1 MSDPRQPDEIPHDH
15 ALGGGEDAFLYAV
28 AKQPTGY
35 TILSE
40 DERTA
45 LKVWF
50 AGTATASEIEQAQ
63 AAVRQNIAA
72 KELLLSMHLQQAVA
86 ASPPVPARLSRAI
99 LRRAGYGHRWIIRDL
114 LHLPTLGRWQLAG
127 LGAAVTAAVVLTV
140 GLYPSNQGGAQR
152 FQVAALSDR
161 SVLGEAGAS
170 VVRGLSAQT
179 GRTPVGTTAALGRA
193 FIEVDVP
200 KPILQALFGI
210 SQQPTAR
217 PTDPAVAAAARA
229 LLQVQDEPFPVLIFD
244 RDLEALIR
252 SGKAAEIVVVRVY
265 DLSNQ
270 ANLVIA
276 QDLKWAQGLPWV
288 FITAA
293 P

>member
-1 MSDPRQPDEIPHDH
+1 MSDPQKRLQHSPISLVD
-15 ALGGGEDAFLYAV
+15 GGEDAFLYAV

-35 TILSE
+35 TTLNE
-40 DERTA
+40 DECAA
-45 LKVWF
+45 LEAWF
-50 AGTATASEIEQAQ
+50 AGVATATQIERAK
-63 AAVRQNIAA
+63 AAIRQNIAA
-72 KELLLSMHLQQAVA
+72 KELLLSMQLQLAAQ
-86 ASPPVPARLSRAI
+86 ASPPVPDRISRAI
-99 LRRAGYGHRWIIRDL
+99 LRRAASGPRWSIRDV

-127 LGAAVTAAVVLTV
+127 LGAAVAAAVVLTV
-140 GLYPSNQGGAQR
+140 GLHPGDQGGAQR

-161 SVLGEAGAS
+161 SVLGEAGGS
-170 VVRGLSAQT
+170 VVRGLSAPT
-179 GRTPVGTTAALGRA
+179 GGTSTGTLSGAPRS
-193 FIEVDVP
+193 FVEVDVP
-200 KPILQALFGI
+200 TTILQALFGI
-210 SQQPTAR
+210 GQQPTAK

-229 LLQVQDEPFPVLIFD
+229 LLQVQQEPFPALIFD

-265 DLSNQ
+265 DLSSQ

-276 QDLKWAQGLPWV
+276 EHLKWPRGKPSV

>member
-1 MSDPRQPDEIPHDH
+1 MSDPRQSDETPQDQ
-15 ALGGGEDAFLYAV
+15 AFGSAEDAFLYAV
-28 AKQPTGY
+28 AKQPAGY
-35 TILSE
+35 TTLSD
-40 DERTA
+40 DERAA
-45 LKVWF
+45 LEAWF

-72 KELLLSMHLQQAVA
+72 KEFVLSLQLQQAVA
-86 ASPPVPARLSRAI
+86 ASPPVPDRVSGAI
-99 LRRAGYGHRWIIRDL
+99 LRRAASGRGWSVRDL

-127 LGAAVTAAVVLTV
+127 LGAAVAAAITLTV
-140 GLYPSNQGGAQR
+140 GLHSGDQGGAQR

-170 VVRGLSAQT
+170 AVRGLSVPT
-179 GRTPVGTTAALGRA
+179 GRTPVGTTAASGRS

-210 SQQPTAR
+210 SQQPAAL
-217 PTDPAVAAAARA
+217 PTDPAIAAAARA
-229 LLQVQDEPFPVLIFD
+229 LLQVQDEPFPALIFD
-244 RDLEALIR
+244 RDLEAIIR

-270 ANLVIA
+270 ANLAIA
-276 QDLKWAQGLPWV
+276 QDLKRLPGPPAV